1 MTVIVPKLLWVKGET
16 HQVVATVLVG
26 HEVWGSVSRQ
36 RWCVE
41 LTPDIVNV
49 TLVFVNSNVAELSS
63 MIRFLRRVE
72 LAVIVFIYGQCK
84 QTETVCETNA

>member
-1 MTVIVPKLLWVKGET
+1 M
-16 HQVVATVLVG
+16 
-26 HEVWGSVSRQ
+26 
-36 RWCVE
+36 E

-49 TLVFVNSNVAELSS
+49 TLVSVNSNVAELSS